1 MNTAT
6 CLTPGHS
13 LAHLSDPEPQRY
25 RVEFTATE
33 EYVELV
39 EQAKALLG
47 RSSPRAGLEEIH
59 LRAMRALVA
68 ELEKQKYAVTSRARR
83 PASHDPA
90 SHDPASHDPASHDPD
105 DEPTPDPK
113 RAPCPKPEP
122 GVVEEAPP
130 ATRQRGRTIPSAI
143 RRAVFERDARRC
155 TYLGA
160 RGERCR
166 ETCGLELHHIK
177 AYALGGEHS
186 EANLTLRCR
195 AHNAL
200 AAEQELG
207 RDLVERKRHSLGH
220 EPFAAQ
226 ARRESGG

>member
-1 MNTAT
+1 VV
-6 CLTPGHS
+6 
-13 LAHLSDPEPQRY
+13 PQRY

-47 RSSPRAGLEEIH
+47 RSSPRAWLEEIH

-68 ELEKQKYAVTSRARR
+68 ELEKQKYVVTSRARR

-90 SHDPASHDPASHDPD
+90 CHDPACHDPACHDPD
-105 DEPTPDPK
+105 DEPTPDPR
-113 RAPCPKPEP
+113 RAPCPRRAPDPKPEP
-122 GVVEEAPP
+122 GVVEEPPP

-160 RGERCR
+160 SGERCR
-166 ETCGLELHHIK
+166 KTYGLELHHIE

-195 AHNAL
+195 AHDAL

-207 RDLVERKRHSLGH
+207 RDLVEQKRHSLGH